1 MLWFL
6 DGLAV
11 VYILLMGHN
20 GFSKGLIEELGRLLG
35 LVSAI
40 FISMSQT
47 TNIVS
52 KVNEKIIVDE
62 WAAVFFSFSLLFIL
76 TLLVARIFTKMFHI
90 ALLSKGNNLM
100 NQFLGFSFGL
110 IKGYS
115 IIIVL
120 IWFIALLP
128 LHKWT
133 MVIQENSRLAM
144 HGNMVRNQIVSFFNW
159 EDPIS
164 LGESYIKQLTQP

>member
-11 VYILLMGHN
+11 VFILLMGYN

-35 LVSAI
+35 LVCAI

-47 TNIVS
+47 TNVS
-52 KVNEKIIVDE
+52 SRVNESIVIDE
-62 WAAVFFSFSLLFIL
+62 WAAVFFSFSLLFIV
-76 TLLVARIFTKMFHI
+76 TLLIARISTKMFHI

-110 IKGYS
+110 IKGCA

-133 MVIQENSRLAM
+133 MVIEENSRLAR
-144 HGNMVRNQIVSFFNW
+144 HGNMFRTQIVSFFNW
-159 EDPIS
+159 DDPIL

>member
-1 MLWFL
+1 
-6 DGLAV
+6 
-11 VYILLMGHN
+11 
-20 GFSKGLIEELGRLLG
+20 
-35 LVSAI
+35 
-40 FISMSQT
+40 
-47 TNIVS
+47 
-52 KVNEKIIVDE
+52 
-62 WAAVFFSFSLLFIL
+62 
-76 TLLVARIFTKMFHI
+76 
-90 ALLSKGNNLM
+90 M

-133 MVIQENSRLAM
+133 MVIQENSILAR
-144 HGNMVRNQIVSFFNW
+144 HGNMVRSQIVSFFNW

>member
-11 VYILLMGHN
+11 VYILLMGYN

-110 IKGYS
+110 IK
-115 IIIVL
+115 
-120 IWFIALLP
+120 
-128 LHKWT
+128 
-133 MVIQENSRLAM
+133 
-144 HGNMVRNQIVSFFNW
+144 
-159 EDPIS
+159 
-164 LGESYIKQLTQP
+164 